1 MVTDQ
6 NFFTVLTYSSS
17 TESIITE
24 GHGIL
29 EEINARI
36 SDQPITTVLDIET
49 NTVFIS
55 AFTGLLFSVTLPKTA
70 TGAFKPVPIRTHEFD
85 ITSMV
90 SLKGIQQSAIAT
102 LSGEISELKYI
113 KAFKYKAGANEIFN
127 DEKLTTKVEAT
138 THTLIA
144 VPDPIGGVL
153 AVGEYIISYHD
164 LNFTSGGTK
173 ELSIDLVTVT
183 A

>member
-6 NFFTVLTYSSS
+6 NYFTVLTYSSN
-17 TESIITE
+17 TQSIITE

-29 EEINARI
+29 EETNARI
-36 SDQPITTVLDIET
+36 SDQPITTIIDKES

-55 AFTGLLFSVTLPKTA
+55 AFTGLLFSITLPKNPS
-70 TGAFKPVPIRTHEFD
+70 GKFKPIPIRTHEFD

-90 SLKGIQQSAIAT
+90 SLKGIQQSTIAI

-113 KAFKYKAGANEIFN
+113 KAFKYKPGTNEILN
-127 DEKLTTKVEAT
+127 DEKLTAKVEAT
-138 THTLIA
+138 THTLIS
-144 VPDPIGGVL
+144 VPNPIGGVL
-153 AVGEYIISYHD
+153 AIGEYIISYHD
-164 LNFTSGGTK
+164 LTSGGNK
-173 ELSIDLVTVT
+173 ELSIDLVTIT